1 MKPIK
6 NSKFANTGFHHV
18 ALKVKD
24 FDKSCR
30 LYTDVLG
37 MNIALSWGA
46 APERACMMD
55 IGDGTYVELFE
66 GGSSDGTLQAEP
78 IIHFALVTDECDAMY
93 KAALEAG
100 CTSHMAPEDLVI
112 NGHKEDL
119 PIRISF
125 VVGFDGELVEFFQ
138 LR

>member
-1 MKPIK
+1 MQPIK
-6 NSKFANTGFHHV
+6 NSKFPSTGFHHI

-37 MNIALSWGA
+37 MNIALSWGD

-55 IGDGTYVELFE
+55 IGDGTYLELFE
-66 GGSSDGTLQAEP
+66 GGSSDGSLQAEP
-78 IIHFALVTDECDAMY
+78 MIHFALSTQACDAMY
-93 KAALEAG
+93 HAALKAG
-100 CTSHMAPEDLVI
+100 CKSHMAPKDLVI

-125 VVGFDGELVEFFQ
+125 VIAYDGELVEFFQ
-138 LR
+138 YR

>member
-6 NSKFANTGFHHV
+6 NSKFANTSFHHV

-37 MNIALSWGA
+37 MNIALSWGTT
-46 APERACMMD
+46 PERACMMD

-66 GGSSDGTLQAEP
+66 GGSSEILLQAEP
-78 IIHFALVTDECDAMY
+78 IIHFALLTDACDAMY
-93 KAALEAG
+93 NAAIEAD
-100 CTSHMAPEDLVI
+100 CTSHMVPEDLVI
-112 NGHKEDL
+112 NGHQGDQ

-125 VVGFDGELVEFFQ
+125 VVGYDGELIEFFQ
-138 LR
+138 YR